1 MKRVVTARDPAGR
14 RLGHFPNQALLCL
27 VFLSVPFSPFLFG
40 PRAHK
45 LRKRLSTPHTC
56 QSRRMPR
63 TRQHPLIKQTSYDSG
78 FRNSTVRIWC
88 CRGVIIGQVGR
99 ASREQRIC
107 SEKNVKKWRLAG
119 PQPQQREICSRYK
132 IQGDLQRTRHKTKQ
146 AQLGGGRKQGV
157 S

>member
-1 MKRVVTARDPAGR
+1 
-14 RLGHFPNQALLCL
+14 
-27 VFLSVPFSPFLFG
+27 
-40 PRAHK
+40 
-45 LRKRLSTPHTC
+45 
-56 QSRRMPR
+56 MPR

-78 FRNSTVRIWC
+78 FGNSTIRIWC

-119 PQPQQREICSRYK
+119 PQPQQREICSRCK

-146 AQLGGGRKQGV
+146 AQPGGGREQRVTWVSKRPKCETACQGQGALHQTPGRWAGPPGEV
-157 S
+157 REGAGPVREAIGCWMRQTQASH